1 LYDDIEQTIITVRNA
16 IRDLPERYKANHDEI
31 GKLDQETQD
40 LLHLAEFKDLD
51 VRRGFR
57 MYKELQKVRKRRR
70 ELKNENELIAPVI
83 DIFKEYSKRLDELNR
98 AIGTIRNKKKL
109 QKDRHYTFKVRKD
122 LGETIK

>member
-1 LYDDIEQTIITVRNA
+1 MDIEQTITLIRDS
-16 IRDLPERYKANHDEI
+16 IRDLPDRYKANHDEI

-40 LLHLAEFKDLD
+40 LLHFAEFRKLD
-51 VRRGFR
+51 IQRGFNF
-57 MYKELQKVRKRRR
+57 YKETQEVRVRRR

-83 DIFKEYSKRLDELNR
+83 DILVDYKKRLDELNR
-98 AIGTIRNKKKL
+98 AIGAIRNKKKL

>member
-1 LYDDIEQTIITVRNA
+1 MYDDIEQTITLIRDS
-16 IRDLPERYKANHDEI
+16 IRDLPERYEENHDEI
-31 GKLDQETQD
+31 GKLDQEQQD

-57 MYKELQKVRKRRR
+57 VYKELQKVRKRRR
-70 ELKNENELIAPVI
+70 ELKNENELIAPVV
-83 DIFKEYSKRLDELNR
+83 DILKGYGKRLDELNR